1 MNLEVKKNLI
11 EAFINNIDSVSNVQE
26 EWSNF
31 IKEKAV
37 EELNQIIID
46 KNLNKNETYSLLEDC
61 FKNET
66 LILDGS
72 SLDKIMP
79 RFSIFGNKTKKR
91 EEIMAVLKE
100 FFDKYVYQICIYGL
114 YVKRK

>member
-1 MNLEVKKNLI
+1 M
-11 EAFINNIDSVSNVQE
+11 
-26 EWSNF
+26 
-31 IKEKAV
+31 
-37 EELNQIIID
+37 
-46 KNLNKNETYSLLEDC
+46 EDC

-91 EEIMAVLKE
+91 EEIMAVLKD
-100 FFDKYVYQICIYGL
+100 FFDKYVYMVYTLKGNN
-114 YVKRK
+114 YM